1 MTFLD
6 AALDYHRQG
15 LHPIPVE
22 ARGKKPLVAWADF
35 QTTQPTVA
43 QLVSWWTD
51 WPDANV
57 ALVLGRGLAAV
68 DIDGPEGDAALA
80 AAGVTFDFDAPV
92 SVTGKGKHVFVRAE
106 VGDRVGLLP
115 KVDIRGVGYV
125 VAPPSIHG
133 PTGRAYTWAVPMD
146 AIETVPEAPP
156 ELKAL
161 LRAVPAPRE
170 ASSGGL
176 SDWVAVALAG
186 VSEGGRDSTCTRL
199 AGYFL
204 AKGVPA
210 GAVHELLLGWA
221 ARCSPP
227 FPSEDVSKCV
237 ESIAK
242 REGEQEIDLEEEL
255 LTVERLYAT
264 TPEAHTWV
272 WQDYLAEGTLA
283 MLVAGE
289 KTGKS
294 TLFYALASAASKGA
308 PFLGRRTQ
316 KSGVLILG
324 LEEDATDVKI
334 RARLFGMT
342 PDDPVIF
349 RIGDLPNTPRT
360 HEQVRD
366 TVLKHGIKLVFL
378 DTLGHHLATV
388 LDSENDNLA
397 VLKAVRP
404 WMRLARE
411 TRAAVVLVH
420 HTGKSGQEYRGAS
433 AFGGVVDQILTLRYY
448 GGGTQRALSSRGR
461 YRQTPPDLRLRL
473 DGNVYWEIGG

>member
-1 MTFLD
+1 MSFLD
-6 AALDYHRQG
+6 AALEYHRQG

-22 ARGKKPLVAWADF
+22 PRGKKPLVGWADY
-35 QTTQPTVA
+35 QVTQPTVA
-43 QLVSWWTD
+43 QLVTWWTD

-57 ALVLGRGLAAV
+57 ALVLGRGLAAI

-125 VAPPSIHG
+125 VAPPSIHSS
-133 PTGRAYTWAVPMD
+133 GRPYAWAVPMD
-146 AIETVPEAPP
+146 AIEAVPEAPT

-161 LRAVPAPRE
+161 LGRAKPVGVVPVGN
-170 ASSGGL
+170 S
-176 SDWVAVALAG
+176 SDWLPLALAG
-186 VSEGGRDSTCTRL
+186 TAEGGRDMTCTKL

-204 AKGVPA
+204 AKGVPPEA
-210 GAVHELLLGWA
+210 TYELLLGWA
-221 ARCSPP
+221 GRCSPP
-227 FPSEDVSKCV
+227 FPAEDVQKCV

-242 REGEQEIDLEEEL
+242 REGEQEIDLDAEL
-255 LTVERLYAT
+255 LTVSDLYAKA
-264 TPEAHTWV
+264 PDAHTWV
-272 WQDYLAEGTLA
+272 WQDYLAEGSLA

-294 TLFYALASAASKGA
+294 TLFYALASAVGKGA

-316 KSGVLILG
+316 KSGVLILA
-324 LEEDATDVKI
+324 LEEDATDVKL
-334 RARLFGMT
+334 RARTFGMSV
-342 PDDPVIF
+342 DDPVIF
-349 RIGDLPNTPRT
+349 RVGDLPNTPRT

-411 TRAAVVLVH
+411 TRTCVVLVH
-420 HTGKSGQEYRGAS
+420 HTGKGGQEYRGAS

-448 GGGTQRALSSRGR
+448 GGGNQRALSSRGR
-461 YRQTPPDLRLRL
+461 YRQTPSDIRLAL
-473 DGNVYWEIGG
+473 DGNVYWEIQS